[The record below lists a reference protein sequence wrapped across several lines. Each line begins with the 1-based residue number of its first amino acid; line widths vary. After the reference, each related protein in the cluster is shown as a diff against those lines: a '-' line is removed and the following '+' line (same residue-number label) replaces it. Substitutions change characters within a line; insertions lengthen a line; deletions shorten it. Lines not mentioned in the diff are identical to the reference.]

1 MAPSPAGTDIVLPLI
16 VGLSATVATIFV
28 HALALIAIVHFVRRL
43 RILGLAGVH
52 FLRDVTIVASAVM
65 VALAAHLIEMA
76 TWAMVFER
84 CGEFRDFAA
93 AFYSSAENYTT
104 LGYGDVLM
112 SARWRLLG
120 PLEAAS
126 GMLLFGVTTAMIF
139 TVIQRLIQMRLGDFR
154 P

>member
-1 MAPSPAGTDIVLPLI
+1 MAPSHAGTDVILPLI
-16 VGLSATVATIFV
+16 VGLPTTVATIFI
-28 HALALIAIVHFVRRL
+28 HALALIAIVHFVRRV
-43 RILGLAGVH
+43 RRLGLAGVH
-52 FLRDVTIVASAVM
+52 FFRDVTIVAGAVV
-65 VALAAHLIEMA
+65 VALVAHMVEMA
-76 TWAMVFER
+76 LWAMVFER

-104 LGYGDVLM
+104 LGYGDVVM

-120 PLEAAS
+120 PLEAAN

-139 TVIQRLIQMRLGDFR
+139 AVIQRLIQMRLGDLR